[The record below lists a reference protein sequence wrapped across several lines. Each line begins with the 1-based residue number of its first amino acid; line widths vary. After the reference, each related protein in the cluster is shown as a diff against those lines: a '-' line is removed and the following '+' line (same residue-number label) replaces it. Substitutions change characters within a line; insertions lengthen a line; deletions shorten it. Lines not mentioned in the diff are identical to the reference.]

1 MINRFGI
8 EIRRG
13 DLISF
18 HTARGEVRCHF
29 VRRFSRVSGYG
40 RRIETAAGSCGV
52 DDVIKATR
60 PRDLIRPGCRIE
72 IGTGK
77 PGCRWV
83 QGWQVRDLEN
93 FSAWSFEMRRAD
105 ALAELRRMRAE

>member
-13 DLISF
+13 DLASF
-18 HTARGEVRCHF
+18 HSARGEVRCHF

-40 RRIETAAGSCGV
+40 WRIETAAGSCGI
-52 DDVIKATR
+52 DDVIKAIR

-72 IGTGK
+72 VGTGK
-77 PGCRWV
+77 PGYRRV

-93 FSAWSFEMRRAD
+93 SGAWSYEMRRAD
-105 ALAELRRMRAE
+105 ALADLRRMRAE